1 MQKLAAETGVALI
14 WITHDLAVIAGL
26 VDRVC
31 VMYAGRIVEE
41 GPVDAVI
48 DQPLHPYTR
57 GLIASVP
64 SHGRRGQPIAQIA
77 GMAPSLLKLPEGC
90 PFRPR
95 CPRADERCL
104 VAPEVTTP
112 LPGRPVRC
120 HHPHLEA

>member
-1 MQKLAAETGVALI
+1 
-14 WITHDLAVIAGL
+14 
-26 VDRVC
+26 

-41 GPVDAVI
+41 GLVDDVI
-48 DQPLHPYTR
+48 DRPLHPYTR

-64 SHGRRGQPIAQIA
+64 SHSRRGQPIAQIA
-77 GMAPSLLKLPEGC
+77 GMAPSLLKLPQGC

-104 VAPEVTTP
+104 SAPEVTFP

-120 HHPHLEA
+120 HHPHLET